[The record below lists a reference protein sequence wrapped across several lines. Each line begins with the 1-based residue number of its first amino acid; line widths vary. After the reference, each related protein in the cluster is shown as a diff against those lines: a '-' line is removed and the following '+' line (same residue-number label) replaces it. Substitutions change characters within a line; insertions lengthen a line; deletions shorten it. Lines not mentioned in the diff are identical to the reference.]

1 MNNNSMTRDSDSRSR
16 SSSSNSHP
24 THILPSHIYPRLHPL
39 LSLVRPLLLL
49 LLLLRPI
56 PTRLQSSRARPR
68 KVSVSVLAGSMT
80 EPAPFIPDC
89 VSLLP
94 LPHHRRRP
102 FLLQN
107 KFLRRFHHCPF
118 KQPRRRRHRLHLPQ
132 LHLRVKVAHHHH
144 HREIRPSGAP
154 PPHDRLLWLA
164 LCTTFHDRDRRSQ
177 QHQQQRQ

>member
-24 THILPSHIYPRLHPL
+24 THILPSHFYPRLHPL
-39 LSLVRPLLLL
+39 LSLVRPLLL

-68 KVSVSVLAGSMT
+68 KVSVSVLAGFMT

-164 LCTTFHDRDRRSQ
+164 LCTIFHDRDRRPQ
-177 QHQQQRQ
+177 QHQQQEQQ

>member
-1 MNNNSMTRDSDSRSR
+1 MNNNSMTRNSNSRSR
-16 SSSSNSHP
+16 SSSSNNHS
-24 THILPSHIYPRLHPL
+24 THILPYHFYPRLHPL
-39 LSLVRPLLLL
+39 LTLVRLLLL
-49 LLLLRPI
+49 PLLRPI

-68 KVSVSVLAGSMT
+68 KVSVSVLAGFMT

-94 LPHHRRRP
+94 LPHHFRRP

-118 KQPRRRRHRLHLPQ
+118 KQPRR

-144 HREIRPSGAP
+144 HNREIRPSGAP

-164 LCTTFHDRDRRSQ
+164 LCTIFHDRDRRSQ
-177 QHQQQRQ
+177 QQQQEQR